1 MKSRFVIE
9 KGHTS
14 IEIVA
19 ETDQDRVMLSQFFP
33 KSYDSWRIPAKHTR
47 IWNPKVD
54 SQGRVTSFM
63 VQKAEFLNKENLSR
77 LGFDK
82 MEFKYPISV
91 DQEASYYY
99 YRYRHVS
106 TMTEIFLIGNGTY
119 KLFKGNGLRLE
130 YFEATSGV
138 RICNANGALKIL
150 ARVRTVEDLIRHI
163 GHKNREP

>member
-19 ETDQDRVMLSQFFP
+19 ETDQDKVMLSQFFP

-54 SQGRVTSFM
+54 SQGQVTSFM
-63 VQKAEFLNKENLSR
+63 VQKAEFLNKDNLSK

-82 MEFKYPISV
+82 QEFKYPLESGKGGI
-91 DQEASYYY
+91 YYY
-99 YRYRHVS
+99 YNYRHAS
-106 TMTEIFLIGNGTY
+106 TNTNIILIGNGTY
-119 KLFKGNGLRLE
+119 KLFKGSGLRLE
-130 YFEATSGV
+130 YFDKNGGV
-138 RICNANGALKIL
+138 RVCNENGTLKIL

-163 GHKNREP
+163 GTQK